1 MHNINFL
8 FFLFFLLLKTY
19 NFYNNIIKVSIIVP
33 VYNSESYLNECI
45 NSLLSQTLK
54 EIEIILIN
62 DGSKDKSLEIL
73 NNFALKDSRII
84 IISKVNNTG
93 MSDARNLGLDISH
106 GEYIGFVDSD
116 DYIQKE
122 TYEIAYKAAKKDNI
136 DVVEFQYVNY
146 YERKKIKPIINNN
159 NFDINGNIK
168 EIKECWEE
176 IKIEIWSKIYKNKFI
191 NKYNIRFVHDLYGE
205 DFCFNLMVF
214 PRIKKIKFIPGNFYI
229 YRRRKGQLTKQ
240 NFLNKFKKMKKI
252 LYIIPKNWEKDNLIK
267 GNEIWLLEILIY
279 IYQKRG
285 KRRYK
290 IAKEFYNIIKEVK
303 VFNNENIN
311 KMKEQF
317 KNSLNEMKS
326 FAFLNEPKNNLNKS
340 IFINKIL
347 FLYFIFLI

>member
-19 NFYNNIIKVSIIVP
+19 NNYNNIIKVSIIVP

-176 IKIEIWSKIYKNKFI
+176 IKIEIWSKIYKNEFI

-214 PRIKKIKFIPGNFYI
+214 PRIKNIKFIPGIFYI

-290 IAKEFYNIIKEVK
+290 IAKEFYNIIKEIK

-326 FAFLNEPKNNLNKS
+326 IAFSNEL
-340 IFINKIL
+340 
-347 FLYFIFLI
+347 